1 MDISSFSDLT
11 HGNLMS
17 SFNRPV
23 YASLSQVLVAQDW
36 AELNRLYSKRQAKGI
51 ALTAEDKVRWALAR
65 LHLGESLPAVEGWLP
80 DPVTDEK
87 TRSLLI
93 RYGVAPLQKA
103 GRLALAAA
111 LMARIQAGG
120 ENRISDG
127 LKHLSLLMKTGQ
139 WAQAAELAWQLRS
152 QAPGD
157 LLVGQA
163 LLRLQVRTQ
172 QHAQALEVARQYLDQ
187 VQDWGWAA
195 LLLPLMGRSPQT
207 HERQWALDFVQNL
220 GAVPSQW
227 AATVMQVYA
236 DAGLDDKV
244 IEVGE
249 HALNE
254 GQSDIGLHRLMA
266 KSIQKRSPAESAR
279 RDALPYWLKAY
290 ELHPESEVIAAS
302 LADVLVRLG
311 QNSQA
316 ISVLEK
322 LLQKNQKRWYLHALY
337 ARALRHVRRYD
348 EACVQY
354 QLLHEAQPGSPKWP
368 RYLASCLL
376 LAGRRSEAQQ
386 IFDQDVGE
394 RRARLP
400 FDFNEGLKALSQ
412 KISATRIPKARLDWA
427 WSLRDPL
434 CQLDRAAWEQKAIW
448 GHLADHYL
456 LDWLECRPELA
467 EQAMYHLANLDRA
480 DAFFG
485 AQAPVVGPWILAT
498 AHVGPMYAGPLA
510 LALLGLDMKWMA
522 STPGLLAGSYS
533 ESLISTTGTTELEV
547 VRQSLTA
554 LQRGQGLVVALD
566 GAVNLAAPTV
576 DFLGQRITYS
586 SLCARLAYK
595 LHLPTAFVAPRWVGQ
610 EIDFWMERLP
620 DPNAGE
626 SVEDYTQRWQ
636 GAYLDQLAQYLRA
649 NPENLRL
656 SGGLWR
662 HIR

>member
-1 MDISSFSDLT
+1 MISL
-11 HGNLMS
+11 
-17 SFNRPV
+17 NRPA

-36 AELNRLYSKRQAKGI
+36 AELNRLYLKRQAKGI
-51 ALTAEDKVRWALAR
+51 VLADEDKVRWALAR
-65 LHLGESLPAVEGWLP
+65 LHLGEALSAVEGWLP
-80 DPVTDEK
+80 NVVTDEK

-93 RYGVAPLQKA
+93 RYGVSPLQQA
-103 GRLALAAA
+103 GKLALASA

-127 LKHLSLLMKTGQ
+127 LKRLSLLMKTSQ
-139 WAQAAELAWQLRS
+139 WVQAADLAWQLRGE
-152 QAPGD
+152 APGD
-157 LLVGQA
+157 LSVAQS
-163 LLRLQVRTQ
+163 LLRLLVRTQ

-187 VQDWGWAA
+187 VQDWNWAA
-195 LLLPLMGRSPQT
+195 LLLPLMGRSSQA
-207 HERQWALDFVQNL
+207 HERQWALDFVQGL
-220 GAVPSQW
+220 REVPPQW

-236 DAGLDDKV
+236 DLGLDDKV

-266 KSIQKRSPAESAR
+266 RSIQNRAPAETAR

-290 ELHPESEVIAAS
+290 EQHPDSEVIAAS

-311 QNSQA
+311 QNGQA
-316 ISVLEK
+316 IAVLEK
-322 LLQKNQKRWYLHALY
+322 LLLKTKARWYLHALY

-348 EACVQY
+348 EACAQY
-354 QLLHEAQPGSPKWP
+354 QLLLEAQPRSAKWP

-376 LAGRRSEAQQ
+376 LAGRRSEAELVFGQN
-386 IFDQDVGE
+386 VAE

-400 FDFNEGLKALSQ
+400 LDFNAGLQALSQ
-412 KISATRIPKARLDWA
+412 KISATGIPKARLDWA
-427 WSLRDPL
+427 WSLRDPQ
-434 CQLDRAAWEQKAIW
+434 CQLDRPAWEQKAIW
-448 GHLADHYL
+448 GHLADHYI

-467 EQAMYHLANLDRA
+467 EQAMQHLANLDRA

-485 AQAPVVGPWILAT
+485 AQAPVGGPWILAT

-510 LALLGLDMKWMA
+510 LALLGMDMKWMA

-533 ESLISTTGTTELEV
+533 ESLISTTGMTELEV

-586 SLCARLAYK
+586 ALCARLAYK
-595 LHLPTAFVAPRWVGQ
+595 LHLPTAFVAPKWEGQ
-610 EIDFWMERLP
+610 EIDFWMARLP
-620 DPNAGE
+620 DPYAAE
-626 SVEDYTQRWQ
+626 SVEDYMQRWQ
-636 GAYLDQLAQYLRA
+636 AAYLDQLAQYLRA